1 MALAYGL
8 SKEINKRRG
17 KRARMDFSMVRGRH
31 NYYKNHTEPKLLPT
45 PTKTARRDQA
55 RRGLPFL

>member
-1 MALAYGL
+1 MALAYSL

-17 KRARMDFSMVRGRH
+17 KRTRMDFSMVRGRH

-45 PTKTARRDQA
+45 PTKTRSGEEGVALSMR
-55 RRGLPFL
+55 L

>member
-31 NYYKNHTEPKLLPT
+31 NYYKNHTEPKLLPH
-45 PTKTARRDQA
+45 PHQDS
-55 RRGLPFL
+55 